1 MSPKTM
7 MAGVVHALYDS
18 SIRSKTIDIE
28 LIENDPDQG
37 KKVLTAVEE
46 GLQTCNSFFI
56 GVVHALYDSSIR
68 SKTIDIELIENDPDQ
83 GKKVLTAVE
92 EGLQTCNSFFI

>member
-56 GVVHALYDSSIR
+56 
-68 SKTIDIELIENDPDQ
+68 
-83 GKKVLTAVE
+83 
-92 EGLQTCNSFFI
+92 